1 MSRLLARRYWAGHLL
16 MVFALAAAAL
26 LGLWQLHVWQAH
38 RAASAIDLTHD
49 RPVPLVRV
57 MGGDSPF
64 PGDAVGKPVT
74 LRGRWLPAGTV
85 YVSGR
90 QHHGQRG
97 YWAVTPVQVGR
108 SAMPV
113 VRGWTSRPG
122 APRPHGTVQVT
133 GWLEP
138 SEGQGE
144 ADVDPRDP
152 VITSM
157 RIASLVE
164 HVPADLYSGFVI
176 GHHVSTGTATAG
188 LATVHPPP
196 SEKVSIWTGLRN
208 FLYAVQWWIFGGLAV
223 FIWWRWCRDQ
233 LEAEDRQATAPE
245 GAVPEAAE
253 PGPASTPHRRS

>member
-1 MSRLLARRYWAGHLL
+1 VPTLLARRFWGGHVLMLL
-16 MVFALAAAAL
+16 ALAAAVL
-26 LGLWQLHVWQAH
+26 LGLWQLNVWQAE
-38 RAASAIDLTHD
+38 RSASAIDLTRD
-49 RPVPLVRV
+49 PPVPLAGV

-74 LRGRWLPAGTV
+74 MSGRWLPAGTV

-90 QHHGQRG
+90 YDDNRRG
-97 YWAVTPVQVGR
+97 FWAVTPVKVGR

-113 VRGWTSRPG
+113 VRGWTARPQ
-122 APRPHGTVQVT
+122 ASQPHGPVRVT

-144 ADVDPRDP
+144 TDVNPHDP

-176 GHHVSTGTATAG
+176 AKEVSTSSTTGDHSTTGDG
-188 LATVHPPP
+188 LAPVNPPRN
-196 SEKVSIWTGLRN
+196 EQVSVWTGLRN
-208 FLYAVQWWIFGGLAV
+208 FLYGLQWWFFGGFAV

-233 LEAEDRQATAPE
+233 LAPRVEEAP
-245 GAVPEAAE
+245 AE
-253 PGPASTPHRRS
+253 REEPVTPRR